1 MKNNIYLCAF
11 VSDDLNL
18 SAKRFLKQSS
28 YFYNKE
34 NTKLFYKED
43 LPPETYNKIKD
54 IVKTVN
60 RAYGF
65 GIWKPQIV
73 LDYFNKIPDNSILQ
87 YADIGCHFNYKGLN
101 RFNEYLELTNRH
113 SMLTFKYDGS
123 NEKFKNKEYS
133 FQKYFEYEYTKVDLI
148 NYLNIEEN
156 SKIFNSP
163 QIWSG
168 SFFLK
173 KNDFTLKI
181 LENWVD
187 VVQNINLL
195 DKSTFVLNNH
205 PKFLE
210 NRWDQ
215 SAFSLICKQQN
226 VFSISASECEW
237 AEFNNQRIWTHLENY
252 PILAKRDLKRNF
264 IKRFINRQRRTLR
277 RLFSI

>member
-28 YFYNKE
+28 YFYNKK
-34 NTKLFYKED
+34 NIKLFYKDD
-43 LPPETYNKIKD
+43 LPHQTHDKIKD
-54 IVKTVN
+54 IIKTIN

-65 GIWKPQIV
+65 GIWKPKII
-73 LDYFNKIPDNSILQ
+73 LDYFKKLPNNSILQ
-87 YADIGCHFNYKGLN
+87 YADIGCHFNHKGLN
-101 RFNEYLELTNRH
+101 RFNEYLELTNKH
-113 SMLTFKYDGS
+113 SILTFKYDGS
-123 NEKFKNKEYS
+123 NEKFKDKKYF
-133 FQKYFEYEYTKVDLI
+133 FQKYLEYEYTKIDLI
-148 NYLNIEEN
+148 DYLNIDKN

-173 KNDFTLKI
+173 KDSLSLKI
-181 LENWVD
+181 LEDWLD
-187 VVQNINLL
+187 VMQNIDLV
-195 DKSTFVLNNH
+195 DKSTFISSNH
-205 PKFLE
+205 PKFIE

-215 SAFSLICKQQN
+215 SAFSLICKKQN

-237 AEFNNQRIWTHLENY
+237 AEFDNQRIWTHLENY

-264 IKRFINRQRRTLR
+264 IKRFISRQKRTLR
-277 RLFSI
+277 RIFNS